1 MLLCLN
7 GLKKE
12 LKMNKEDLD
21 KLLNLR
27 KVLINDFQKLRD
39 YKSNKNALIKEVDYA
54 AKIHWTIVQIDNI
67 LKEHVSFE

>member
-1 MLLCLN
+1 
-7 GLKKE
+7 
-12 LKMNKEDLD
+12 MNKEDLD

-27 KVLINDFQKLRD
+27 KALIDDYQKLRD
-39 YKSNKNALIKEVDYA
+39 YKSNKNALIKEVDHA

>member
-1 MLLCLN
+1 
-7 GLKKE
+7 
-12 LKMNKEDLD
+12 MNKEDLD

-27 KVLINDFQKLRD
+27 KTLIDDYQKLRD